1 MSEPWA
7 QAAACLS
14 SLCWSM
20 AGGWAVLLGQGWRL
34 SVAFPSVTKAGSL
47 SWSRAVE
54 QCLLAGLFTDVKCV
68 GSGGSQGL
76 QKRYCCKIQ
85 LAYKDV
91 DSCRLRAGAQ
101 AVDIPASVCLS
112 ALRSCP

>member
-1 MSEPWA
+1 VSDPWA

-54 QCLLAGLFTDVKCV
+54 QCLLAELLGVEDLKDYRNITAVKYSWHIKMWTAAGCV
-68 GSGGSQGL
+68 L
-76 QKRYCCKIQ
+76 V
-85 LAYKDV
+85 L
-91 DSCRLRAGAQ
+91 RLLIFQ
-101 AVDIPASVCLS
+101 PLS
-112 ALRSCP
+112 ACLH